1 MIIDTLKQAEQYAS
15 LNPLFEKAFKFLKE
29 NDLASLEPGKHPI
42 DGENMWANIMHAPL
56 KDVATAN
63 LEVHDKYIDIQVVIR
78 GTETHGWI
86 PRAACKQPKGEMNTE
101 KDVLFFED
109 KAQTFVTIG
118 AGQFAIFFPEDGHQ
132 PMIGTGEIRKCI
144 IKVKA

>member
-1 MIIDTLKQAEQYAS
+1 MIIDTLRQAGQYTA
-15 LNPLFEKAFKFLKE
+15 LHPLFEKAFKFLKE

-42 DGENMWANIMHAPL
+42 DGENMWASIMHAPL
-56 KDVATAN
+56 KTVEVAN
-63 LEVHDKYIDIQVVIR
+63 LEVHDKYIDIQVVIS
-78 GTETHGWI
+78 GVETYGWI
-86 PRAACKQPKGEMNTE
+86 PRAACKLPKGEMNTE

-109 KAQTFVTIG
+109 KSQTFVTLE

-132 PMIGTGEIRKCI
+132 PMIGEGEIRKCI

>member
-1 MIIDTLKQAEQYAS
+1 MVIDTLKNAAQYAA
-15 LNPLFEKAFKFLKE
+15 LNPLFARAFEFLTK

-42 DGENMWANIMHAPL
+42 DGDNMWANIMHAPL
-56 KDVATAN
+56 KNLDTAN

-86 PRAACKQPKGEMNTE
+86 PRSACKHPKGEMNTE
-101 KDVLFFED
+101 KDVLFFDD
-109 KAQTFVTIG
+109 KAQTFVTLREG
-118 AGQFAIFFPEDGHQ
+118 EFAIFFPEDGHQ
-132 PMIGTGEIRKCI
+132 PMIGEGEIRKCI